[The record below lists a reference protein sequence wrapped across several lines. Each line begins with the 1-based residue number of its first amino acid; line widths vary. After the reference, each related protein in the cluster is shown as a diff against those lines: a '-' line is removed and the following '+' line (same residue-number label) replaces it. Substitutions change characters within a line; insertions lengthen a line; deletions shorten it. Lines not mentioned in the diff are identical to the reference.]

1 MQRFRDKQG
10 VLWERCKWRMLWLLF
25 INFKTE
31 MNFIFRVK
39 FWKITNVSLV
49 NKSLPLSS
57 FGLVLHPFQP
67 HKDLAPRAPIQL
79 LLLLIN
85 KIDLLAK
92 VQVLWFN
99 VLTDFMYNIDTK
111 MWVEFVVGSPA
122 LALRGFFFWILLFS
136 QQF

>member
-1 MQRFRDKQG
+1 M
-10 VLWERCKWRMLWLLF
+10 
-25 INFKTE
+25 
-31 MNFIFRVK
+31 
-39 FWKITNVSLV
+39 SLV

-57 FGLVLHPFQP
+57 FGLVFHPFQP